1 MSCVTRRRFARG
13 LHAKILV
20 LPGYGPG
27 RTSCP
32 RSHVRLPAI
41 IASSTTGARCGRVSI
56 ALGRRGVTLC
66 DRSDARIRPSA
77 LHLPPCFAADRSA
90 SFCAPF
96 SAPLPFNPIR
106 QLHSPGIAAVRVPA
120 ANSTDPETNGR
131 ARSRAHAGWPDFLR
145 IRKSPG
151 PLGIL
156 HAIRSV
162 FRGSRETHHDK
173 VSSRVLDQC
182 VFNGLRFSR
191 SIRMVNR
198 DLMGFL
204 FRFGAEIL
212 GGLGF
217 VW

>member
-41 IASSTTGARCGRVSI
+41 MASSTTGARCGRVSI

-66 DRSDARIRPSA
+66 DRSNARIRPPA
-77 LHLPPCFAADRSA
+77 LHLPPCSAADRSA
-90 SFCAPF
+90 SFCAPS

-106 QLHSPGIAAVRVPA
+106 RLHSPGVAAVPA

-131 ARSRAHAGWPDFLR
+131 APPSASGRERAGSPEFLR

-162 FRGSRETHHDK
+162 FRGPRETHRDG
-173 VSSRVLDQC
+173 VSSRVFRSVC
-182 VFNGLRFSR
+182 LRWFA
-191 SIRMVNR
+191 
-198 DLMGFL
+198 
-204 FRFGAEIL
+204 FRIERTDG
-212 GGLGF
+212 
-217 VW
+217 